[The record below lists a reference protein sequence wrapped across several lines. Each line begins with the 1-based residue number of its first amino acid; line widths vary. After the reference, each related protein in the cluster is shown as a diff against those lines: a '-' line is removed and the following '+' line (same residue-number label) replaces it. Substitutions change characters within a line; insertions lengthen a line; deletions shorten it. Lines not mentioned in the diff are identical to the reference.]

1 MSIAKFLRTA
11 FFVEHLWW
19 LLLKIKS
26 ILKEFSLERHLG
38 ENSRFYYEKSR
49 CILKGRDFI
58 MNGREFH
65 DGRPKLHYERSRF
78 LWWQPD
84 VLLWTVKLFMMT
96 DREFCDNWS
105 KCYYERSRFSRWWVE
120 IFMMAAWDFYDI
132 LRFLWKQVKIFN
144 DSAKSRRVR
153 GTSHQPALM
162 VYFQICS
169 HMSWSIHPGN
179 GIIFRF
185 RWCPVQEGCWCG
197 FNKK

>member
-1 MSIAKFLRTA
+1 MYS
-11 FFVEHLWW
+11 
-19 LLLKIKS
+19 
-26 ILKEFSLERHLG
+26 ER
-38 ENSRFYYEKSR
+38 S
-49 CILKGRDFI
+49 
-58 MNGREFH
+58 
-65 DGRPKLHYERSRF
+65 KLYYERSRF

-120 IFMMAAWDFYDI
+120 IFMMAAWDFYDM

-179 GIIFRF
+179 GIIFVLADVRCKKVVAVVLVKN
-185 RWCPVQEGCWCG
+185 RLIVKKNISKEGLL
-197 FNKK
+197 